1 MKRFQFVQIIAI
13 LLIAPVINAGET
25 AYTGT
30 LTGIECTACKKAI
43 AQALSKIDGVQTI
56 RIVKNNDET
65 HLIEVVTDGSKV
77 ITNAEANKALEKAD
91 HYQIRSWSKSNR

>member
-43 AQALSKIDGVQTI
+43 AQALSKI
-56 RIVKNNDET
+56 
-65 HLIEVVTDGSKV
+65 
-77 ITNAEANKALEKAD
+77 EANKALEKAD